1 VRTSRE
7 AKSIGH
13 ADTLRIVL
21 PDARGWDIGRLPRFR
36 KPDKSQR
43 RSFANGRQSKSERSC
58 SSTAADVRYRHHFEN
73 LSMTGDTPPLGQP
86 NAELEQL
93 APLQKV
99 MLGLAAIGAAIL
111 FPALFYLMFA
121 MN

>member
-1 VRTSRE
+1 VLTSRE
-7 AKSIGH
+7 AKSIVH

-21 PDARGWDIGRLPRFR
+21 PDARGWDIERWPRFR

-43 RSFANGRQSKSERSC
+43 RSFANVRQSKTERS
-58 SSTAADVRYRHHFEN
+58 TRYRHSFEI
-73 LSMTGDTPPLGQP
+73 LSMSGDTPPLGQP
-86 NAELEQL
+86 NAKLEQL

-99 MLGLAAIGAAIL
+99 MLGLAAVGAAIL